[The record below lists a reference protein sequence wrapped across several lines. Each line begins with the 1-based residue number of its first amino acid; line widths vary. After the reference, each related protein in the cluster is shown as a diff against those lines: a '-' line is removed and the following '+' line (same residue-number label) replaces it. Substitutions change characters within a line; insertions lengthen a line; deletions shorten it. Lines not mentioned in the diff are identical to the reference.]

1 MALITPDAVSITR
14 ICIFPELLMSGI
26 GRYAINL
33 SKALMAEGIQV
44 DMFLTK
50 SEGLLMEQ
58 LPKEVRLFIG
68 KGSTKKSLRKFYA
81 YLRNEKPDA
90 LITAHN
96 HVNISS
102 IWIKKLA
109 FVPTKIMITLHT
121 AMSKDDHSL
130 EPRKK
135 RIIKELCRF
144 SYPFADHIVAV
155 SQAVANDTA
164 KHLNL
169 DNKKIAVAYNP
180 VFSLDMLSR
189 AEQEVQHPFFMQSAP
204 VFISVGRLTEQKDYF
219 TLLRAFALVRKQQE
233 AKLLI
238 LGEGE
243 DREGLEALSKEL
255 NIEEDVSLPGFLDN
269 PYAYLKR
276 SDVFVSSSG
285 WEGLPTV
292 VIEALALAKPVVATD
307 CPGGTAEILEN
318 GKYGHLV
325 AVANA
330 TDLAQAM
337 HKSLSSNWNAET
349 LQQRAQVF
357 SLEAS
362 AKRYLEL
369 LKIKP
374 TPTQ

>member
-1 MALITPDAVSITR
+1 MLLNISPTSPVKR

-33 SKALMAEGIQV
+33 SKALMAEGVEV
-44 DMFLTK
+44 DLFLTK
-50 SEGLLMEQ
+50 NEGLLMQ
-58 LPKEVRLFIG
+58 QVPKGVRLFIG
-68 KGSTKKSLRKFYA
+68 EGSTKKSLRKFYA
-81 YLRNEKPDA
+81 YLREEKPDA

-102 IWIKKLA
+102 IWVKKLA
-109 FVPTKIMITLHT
+109 RVPTQIVVTLHT
-121 AMSKDDHSL
+121 AMSQDDHAQS
-130 EPRKK
+130 PRKK
-135 RIIKELCRF
+135 RIIRELCRF
-144 SYPFADHIVAV
+144 SYPLADHIVAV
-155 SQAVANDTA
+155 SRAVADDTA
-164 KHLNL
+164 THLNL
-169 DNKKIAVAYNP
+169 KSEKIAVAYNP

-189 AEQEVQHPFFMQSAP
+189 AQEEVEHPFFIQDDP
-204 VFISVGRLTEQKDYF
+204 VFISIGRLTEQKDYF
-219 TLLRAFALVRKQQE
+219 SLLRAFAQVRVRQK

-243 DREGLEALSKEL
+243 DRKGLEAL
-255 NIEEDVSLPGFLDN
+255 IEELGLEDDVSLPGFLDN

-292 VIEALALAKPVVATD
+292 VIEALALGKPVVATD
-307 CPGGTAEILEN
+307 CPGGSAEILEA

-325 AVANA
+325 KVADPVA
-330 TDLAQAM
+330 LAQAM
-337 HKSLSSNWNAET
+337 QESLKTPWDAAALQKRAE
-349 LQQRAQVF
+349 VF

-369 LKIKP
+369 LRGKHDA
-374 TPTQ
+374 T